1 MSETLADLF
10 PGFVS
15 GKVEVEPGVEIA
27 YTTGGDGPPLLL
39 LHGHPQT
46 RAIWHKVAGAL
57 ARHRTLVI
65 ADLRGYG
72 DSSRPQAT
80 GDHASYSFRS
90 MADDQL
96 RLMQALGHTHF
107 DILAH
112 DRGARAAH
120 RLAQDHPEVVGRLAV
135 LDIAPT
141 LSMYRQTNED
151 FARAYWHW
159 FFLIQPS
166 ALPERSIESDPV
178 AYIREVMG
186 GRSAGLAL
194 FDRRALAEYERCI
207 ALPGSAR
214 GICEDYRASASI
226 DLVHDQADRD
236 AGRML
241 NMPLL
246 VLWGAEGVVN
256 RCSEPLVEWRKVAR
270 QVEGSAL
277 PCGHYV
283 AEEAPEVLLEKVLP
297 FFCTADMPSMAP

>member
-1 MSETLADLF
+1 MSEVLESLF

-27 YTTGGDGPPLLL
+27 YTTGGEGPPLLL

-46 RAIWHKVAGAL
+46 RAIWHKVAGSL

-65 ADLRGYG
+65 TDLRGYG
-72 DSSRPQAT
+72 DSSRPQASAQ
-80 GDHASYSFRS
+80 HASYSFRT
-90 MADDQL
+90 MARDQL
-96 RLMQALGHTHF
+96 RLMQALGHEHF

-112 DRGARAAH
+112 DRGARTAH
-120 RLAQDHPEVVGRLAV
+120 RLAQDHPQAVGRMAL

-141 LSMYRQTNED
+141 LSMYRRTNEV
-151 FARAYWHW
+151 FARSYWHW

-166 ALPERSIESDPV
+166 PLPERAIEADPL
-178 AYIREVMG
+178 AYVREVMG
-186 GRSAGLAL
+186 GRSAGLAP
-194 FDRRALAEYERCI
+194 FDPRALSEYERCI

-226 DLVHDQADRD
+226 DLEHDQADLD
-236 AGRML
+236 ANRML
-241 NMPLL
+241 DMPVL
-246 VLWGAEGVVN
+246 VLWGAEGVVH

-270 QVEGSAL
+270 QVQGEAL

-283 AEEAPEVLLEKVLP
+283 AEEAPQALLDRVLP
-297 FFCTADMPSMAP
+297 FFGAGDAPQGKA

>member
-1 MSETLADLF
+1 MSETLTSLF

-15 GKVEVEPGVEIA
+15 GKVEVEPGIEIA

-46 RAIWHKVAGAL
+46 RAIWHKVAGTL

-72 DSSRPQAT
+72 DSSRPEARD
-80 GDHASYSFRS
+80 DHASYSFRT
-90 MADDQL
+90 MANDQL

-120 RLAQDHPEVVGRLAV
+120 RLAQDHPQVVGRLAV

-141 LSMYRQTNED
+141 LAMYRQTNED

-166 ALPERSIESDPV
+166 ALPERLIESDPV
-178 AYIREVMG
+178 AYVREVMG
-186 GRSAGLAL
+186 GRSAGLTP
-194 FDRRALAEYERCI
+194 FDRRALSEYERCMS
-207 ALPGSAR
+207 LPGSAR

-226 DLVHDQADRD
+226 DLVHDQEDRD

-241 NMPLL
+241 DMPLL
-246 VLWGAEGVVN
+246 ALWGADGVVN
-256 RCSEPLVEWRKVAR
+256 RCTEPLVEWRKVAR
-270 QVEGSAL
+270 DVQGEAL
-277 PCGHYV
+277 PCGHYI
-283 AEEAPEVLLEKVLP
+283 AEEAPEALLEKVLP
-297 FFCTADMPSMAP
+297 FFCTGH